1 MTYFSL
7 SRTHTIFLF
16 FSLFLFVSFSPYLPL
31 PLLALPYSLDP
42 SMALTTMLASVTVT
56 LRRVG
61 PLKGGNLRTV
71 LFTVNGKDQQ
81 HEVKLIVRSN

>member
-1 MTYFSL
+1 
-7 SRTHTIFLF
+7 
-16 FSLFLFVSFSPYLPL
+16 
-31 PLLALPYSLDP
+31 
-42 SMALTTMLASVTVT
+42 MALTTMLASVTVT